1 MINKGRKNKE
11 ISRWWQKILLLLII
25 LSFSGYLPYVGR
37 FGGGLIHA
45 QTFYNLTAE
54 EVRVDSVLPLFTF
67 QQAIGSQY
75 ADSTYT
81 ISLEYPEFI
90 DMQQADILR
99 YQKIAGPMLPPA
111 MPVVDQYIGVSRRQG
126 TLYASFCPIV
136 YRDGKYQ
143 KLVSFMVKKKSMAVA
158 QSRKANSKLPAQSEG
173 VLSSEIALSSKLKT
187 GQWVK
192 IRVPET
198 GIYEITAA
206 LIRQAG
212 FSDISKVKVYGYG
225 GAWQPEQLTAD
236 YLAETDDLK
245 EVPLC
250 QVGGRLLMHAV
261 GPVGWS
267 SNTATTRTRNPYSNY
282 GYYFLTNVDDS
293 ERQLVDS
300 TAFVGSFYP
309 TANDYHSL
317 YEVDDYSWFH
327 GGRNLYEST
336 LFEVGRNRTFSLKA
350 SSATGKLTVV
360 MSYDAI
366 FQATVSVNGT
376 EAGTMEVKQSS
387 AASNL
392 PEGRDSYSAAAVKT
406 WTFNVNNLEADN
418 SVTIHLTYGGNV
430 RLDYIQLCS
439 TEPAPLPSLST
450 ANLPQ
455 PEIVGAI
462 TNQDHHAD
470 PQADMVIIIPTRQQ
484 LLEQAQRLAKMHEEQ
499 DGLRVNIVPADEL
512 YNEFSSG
519 TPDANAY
526 RRYLKMLY
534 DRAESET
541 DMPRYLLLMGDGAW
555 DNRMVSTAWRS
566 YDPDEFLLCYES
578 DNSFSETDCYV
589 SDDYFCMLDDGEGGR
604 LLGSDRADV
613 AVGRFPVRTAAEAKV
628 MVDKAI
634 SYRTGVYAGA
644 WQNTLCFMADD
655 GNNNMHMADM
665 DTSIVRR
672 VVNYY
677 PNYNIQKIY
686 WDAYSR
692 TSSAT
697 GFSYPDVTRLIKQQ
711 MQSGALVMNYMG
723 HGAPYCL
730 SHEQAVKLSDFAVQS
745 SMGMPLWVTASC
757 DIMPFDG
764 QEENIG
770 ETSVLNSH
778 GGAIAFF
785 GTTRTVYAHYN
796 RYMNKVFMTHVLGQT
811 NGVRNSF
818 GEAVRLAKNELISSG
833 SDLSANKLQYSLLGD
848 PALALAAPTLSMVV
862 DSINGHPLSSLTN
875 QHSPL
880 TLQAGKTVTVS
891 GHIDGT
897 TDFHGVATATIRDV
911 EQTVTCKMNDDTAL
925 SVFSF
930 RDRLNTL
937 YTGSDSVRQGRFRF
951 VFALPKDISY
961 SDATGLI
968 NLFAVSTDK
977 TRTAHGRNENFI
989 MIADTLHS
997 DNNIGPSIYCYL
1009 NSPSFTNG
1017 DKVNATP
1024 YFYAELNDKDGINAS
1039 GSGIGHDLELIIDG
1053 ELARTYNLN
1062 DYFQYD
1068 FGDYRSGHV
1077 AFTLPE
1083 LSEGKH
1089 KLLFRAWDVLNNSS
1103 TSELTFNVSK
1113 QLAPGLL
1120 SISCTNN
1127 PATTH
1132 TTFLITHDRAGAE
1145 ITVELDIFDTAGRQL
1160 WKHRESGVSASS
1172 TYTIDWDL
1180 TTDGGHRMQTGVF
1193 LYRVRISTNGSNYA
1207 SKSEKIII
1215 LRK

>member
-1 MINKGRKNKE
+1 M
-11 ISRWWQKILLLLII
+11 
-25 LSFSGYLPYVGR
+25 
-37 FGGGLIHA
+37 
-45 QTFYNLTAE
+45 
-54 EVRVDSVLPLFTF
+54 DSVLPLFTY
-67 QQAIGSQY
+67 QQALGCNY
-75 ADSTYT
+75 ADSVYT

-90 DMQQADILR
+90 DMQPTDILR
-99 YQKIAGPMLPPA
+99 YQQIAGSELPPE
-111 MPVVDQYIGVSRRQG
+111 MPVVHQYIGVSRRQG

-136 YRDGKYQ
+136 YRDDKYQ
-143 KLVSFMVKKKSMAVA
+143 KLVSFMIKTKASLECRVESVEFATALDSSAAGSPV
-158 QSRKANSKLPAQSEG
+158 ANSKLYTLNSKPNRAAAN
-173 VLSSEIALSSKLKT
+173 SSLYTLHSSLKD
-187 GQWVK
+187 GRWVK

-198 GIYEITAA
+198 GIYEISSA
-206 LIRQAG
+206 LVRQAG
-212 FSDISKVKVYGYG
+212 FTDINKVRVYGYG

-236 YLAETDDLK
+236 YLEATDDLK

-250 QVGGRLLMHAV
+250 QVNGRLMMHAI
-261 GPVGWS
+261 GPVGWD
-267 SNTATTRTRNPYSNY
+267 SNTATVRTRNPYSEY
-282 GYYFLTNVDDS
+282 GYYFLTDGG
-293 ERQLVDS
+293 EGYRQMVDS
-300 TAFVGSFYP
+300 AAFVDSFYP

-336 LFEVGRNRTFSLKA
+336 LFQVGRDRTFSLKA

-360 MSYDAI
+360 MSYDAV
-366 FQATVSVNGT
+366 FKATVAVNGT
-376 EAGTMEVKQSS
+376 EVGTMEVKQSS
-387 AASNL
+387 ASSAL

-406 WTFNVNNLEADN
+406 WTFNVSNLEADN
-418 SVTIHLTYGGNV
+418 TVTIQQTSGGNM
-430 RLDYIQLCS
+430 RLDYLQLCS
-439 TEPAPLPSLST
+439 TEPAPLPRLST
-450 ANLPQ
+450 TTLPV
-455 PEIVGAI
+455 PEVVGVI
-462 TNQDHHAD
+462 TNQNHHAD

-484 LLEQAQRLAKMHEEQ
+484 VLEQAQRLAKIHEEQ
-499 DGLRVNIVPADEL
+499 DWLRVNIVPADEL

-526 RRYLKMLY
+526 RRYMKMLY
-534 DRAESET
+534 DRAETEA

-555 DNRMVSTAWRS
+555 DNCMTSTAWRN

-634 SYRTGVYAGA
+634 SYRTGAYAGA

-665 DTSIVRR
+665 DTSVVRR

-677 PNYNIQKIY
+677 PDYNIQKIY

-692 TSSAT
+692 SSSAT
-697 GFSYPDVTRLIKQQ
+697 GFSYPDVSRLVKQQ
-711 MQSGALVMNYMG
+711 MQNGALVMNYMG

-730 SHEQAVKLSDFAVQS
+730 SHEQVVKVGDFAEQS

-796 RYMNKVFMTHVLGQT
+796 RYMNKAFMTHVLGQT
-811 NGVRNSF
+811 DGVRNSI

-833 SDLSANKLQYSLLGD
+833 SDLSANKLQYTLLGD
-848 PALALAAPTLSMVV
+848 PALTLAAPTLSMVV
-862 DSINGHPLSSLTN
+862 DSINGQSLTS
-875 QHSPL
+875 HLSPL
-880 TLQAGKTVTVS
+880 TTHHSPITLSAGKTVTVS
-891 GHIDGT
+891 GHIEGAA
-897 TDFHGVATATIRDV
+897 DFNGVATATVRDV
-911 EQTVTCKMNDDTAL
+911 EQTVTCKMNDETAL
-925 SVFSF
+925 SAFTF
-930 RDRLNTL
+930 QDRLSTL

-968 NLFAVSTDK
+968 NLFAVGQSSLTIDHSPL
-977 TRTAHGRNENFI
+977 TIAAHGRNEDFN
-989 MIADTLHS
+989 MTADTLQA

-1017 DKVNATP
+1017 DRVNATP

-1039 GSGIGHDLELIIDG
+1039 GSGIGHDLELVVDG
-1053 ELARTYNLN
+1053 QLARTYYLN

-1077 AFTLPE
+1077 AYTLPE
-1083 LSEGKH
+1083 LDEGQH
-1089 KLLFRAWDVLNNSS
+1089 KLLFRAWDMLNNSS
-1103 TSELTFNVSK
+1103 TSELTFYVSK
-1113 QLAPGLL
+1113 QLSPGLL
-1120 SISCTNN
+1120 SVSCTKN

-1145 ITVELDIFDTAGRQL
+1145 INVEIDIFDTSGRQL
-1160 WKHRESGVSASS
+1160 WKHRESGVSTSS
-1172 TYTIDWDL
+1172 TYTVDWDL
-1180 TTDGGHRMQTGVF
+1180 TTDGGHRLQTGVY
-1193 LYRVRISTNGSNYA
+1193 LYRVRISTKGSGYA
-1207 SKSEKIII
+1207 SKAQKLIIM
-1215 LRK
+1215 RASP

>member
-1 MINKGRKNKE
+1 MRKLKDCAL
-11 ISRWWQKILLLLII
+11 SGKWQLRILLLTSFLI
-25 LSFSGYLPYVGR
+25 LPTFSFLIPPFSHLLPQTS
-37 FGGGLIHA
+37 LKA
-45 QTFYNLTAE
+45 QTFYNLTAD
-54 EVRVDSVLPLFTF
+54 EVRVDSVLPLFTY
-67 QQAIGSQY
+67 QQALGSHY
-75 ADSTYT
+75 SDSIYT

-90 DMQQADILR
+90 DMQEADILR
-99 YQKIAGPMLPPA
+99 YQQIAGAELPPA
-111 MPVVDQYIGVSRRQG
+111 MPVVNQYIGVSRRQG

-136 YRDGKYQ
+136 FRDGKYQ
-143 KLVSFMVKKKSMAVA
+143 KLVSFMVKTYQTP
-158 QSRKANSKLPAQSEG
+158 QSANASARSLSRSRNYSPSFSNHS
-173 VLSSEIALSSKLKT
+173 VLAS
-187 GQWVK
+187 GRWVK
-192 IRVPET
+192 ILVPET
-198 GIYEITAA
+198 GIYELSTS

-212 FSDISKVKVYGYG
+212 FSDKSKVKVFGYG

-245 EVPLC
+245 EVPTC
-250 QVGGRLLMHAV
+250 NVDGRRLFYAV

-267 SNTATTRTRNPYSNY
+267 SNTATSRTRNPYSDY
-282 GYYFLTNVDDS
+282 GYYFLTEDG
-293 ERQLVDS
+293 EMPQTVDS
-300 TAFVGSFYP
+300 AAFVGSFYP
-309 TANDYHSL
+309 SANDYHTL

-336 LFEVGRNRTFSLKA
+336 LFQVGRDRTFSLKA

-360 MSYDAI
+360 MSYDAT
-366 FQATVSVNGT
+366 FQATVAVNGK
-376 EAGTMEVKQSS
+376 EAGTMEVKVSSS
-387 AASNL
+387 ASTL

-406 WTFNVNNLEADN
+406 WTFSMDNLEADN
-418 SVTIHLTYGGNV
+418 TVTIRQTSGGSM

-439 TEPAPLPSLST
+439 TQPAPLPSLST
-450 ANLPQ
+450 ATLPV
-455 PEIVGAI
+455 PEIVGQI
-462 TNQDHHAD
+462 TNQDHHSD
-470 PQADMVIIIPTRQQ
+470 PQADMVIIIPTSQQ
-484 LLEQAQRLAKMHEEQ
+484 MLAQAQRLAEMHKEQ

-526 RRYLKMLY
+526 RRYMKMLY
-534 DRAESET
+534 DRAESEA

-555 DNRMVSTAWRS
+555 DNRMVSTAWRN

-634 SYRTGVYAGA
+634 SYRSGAYAGS

-665 DTSIVRR
+665 DTSVVRR
-672 VVNYY
+672 VVNFY
-677 PNYNIQKIY
+677 PDYNIQKIY
-686 WDAYSR
+686 WDAYIRS
-692 TSSAT
+692 SSAT

-730 SHEQAVKLSDFAVQS
+730 SHEQVVKLSDFAAQS

-796 RYMNKVFMTHVLGQT
+796 RYMNKAFMTHVLGRT
-811 NGVRNSF
+811 DGVRNSI

-833 SDLSANKLQYSLLGD
+833 SDLSANKLQYTLLGD
-848 PALALAAPTLSMVV
+848 PALTLAAPTLSMVV
-862 DSINGHPLSSLTN
+862 DSINGLPLNTTN
-875 QHSPL
+875 TPV
-880 TLQAGKTVTVS
+880 TLPAGKTVTVS
-891 GHIDGT
+891 GHIDGS
-897 TDFHGVATATIRDV
+897 TDFNGVATATVRDV
-911 EQTVTCKMNDDTAL
+911 EQTITCKMNDDTAL
-925 SVFSF
+925 STFSF
-930 RDRLNTL
+930 KDRPSTL

-968 NLFAVSTDK
+968 NLFAVNTGKDL
-977 TRTAHGRNENFI
+977 TAHGRSEDFN
-989 MIADTLHS
+989 MTADTLTA
-997 DNNIGPSIYCYL
+997 DNSIGPSIYCYL

-1017 DKVNATP
+1017 DRVNATP

-1039 GSGIGHDLELIIDG
+1039 GSGIGHNLELIVDG
-1053 ELARTYNLN
+1053 LLSRTYYLN

-1077 AFTLPE
+1077 GFTLPE
-1083 LSEGKH
+1083 LAEGQH
-1089 KLLFRAWDVLNNSS
+1089 RLLFRAWDMLNNSS
-1103 TSELTFNVSK
+1103 TSELNFTVSK
-1113 QLAPGLL
+1113 QLSPGLV
-1120 SISCTNN
+1120 SVSCTDN
-1127 PATTH
+1127 PAKTH

-1145 ITVELDIFDTAGRQL
+1145 INVELDIFDTSGRQL
-1160 WKHRESGVSASS
+1160 WKHWESGVSTSS
-1172 TYTIDWDL
+1172 TYTVDWDL
-1180 TTDGGHRMQTGVF
+1180 TTDGGHRLQTGVY
-1193 LYRVRISTNGSNYA
+1193 LYRVRISTEGSGYA
-1207 SKSEKIII
+1207 SKSKKLIIMK
-1215 LRK
+1215 R